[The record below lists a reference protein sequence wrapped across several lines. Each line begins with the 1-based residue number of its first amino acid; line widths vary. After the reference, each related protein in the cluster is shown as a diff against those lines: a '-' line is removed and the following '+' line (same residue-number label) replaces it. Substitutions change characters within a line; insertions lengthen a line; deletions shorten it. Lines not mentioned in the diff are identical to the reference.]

1 MVLVAFLKRD
11 GKSLL
16 VWLQGLLLLSVLEH
30 CVIISL
36 KMSFPK
42 RIQVL
47 LQHIYCKIVLFLS
60 SLRYVVSLGT
70 FSKEFIFKYLNF
82 FSLIPT
88 PHMGND
94 IYVLKKKKK
103 ELDTL
108 RDLLKRLNHFVF
120 LCVFLTLAKLPN
132 TLILLLPYSAIQ
144 SNIL

>member
-1 MVLVAFLKRD
+1 
-11 GKSLL
+11 
-16 VWLQGLLLLSVLEH
+16 
-30 CVIISL
+30 
-36 KMSFPK
+36 
-42 RIQVL
+42 
-47 LQHIYCKIVLFLS
+47 
-60 SLRYVVSLGT
+60 
-70 FSKEFIFKYLNF
+70 
-82 FSLIPT
+82 
-88 PHMGND
+88 MGND